1 MLKGFIM
8 QVGEK
13 DKHLKLPII
22 DVFTKAVNDNLTPLE
37 ITATPLEITATLI
50 PRKVGQS
57 QKTIVDHSNTTLLS
71 THM

>member
-37 ITATPLEITATLI
+37 ITATLI

-57 QKTIVDHSNTTLLS
+57 QKTIVDDSNTTLLS